1 MREEDNMNTYS
12 VAAQLKAAGA
22 DKFINDFK
30 NASKSVQG
38 FVKDNEKA
46 FESMR
51 KVGKVAM
58 AGGLAIGAGL
68 GVAVKTAANFEAAMS
83 QVKAISGATGDEFN
97 SLRDKAI
104 EMGNKTMFSASE
116 SAEAMSNLAQ
126 MGWETDQVL
135 DGIEHTLNL
144 AAAGGLELADSA
156 MIMANSMNQFGLE
169 ASEAERVA
177 DVMAYAAS
185 SAGTDV

>member
-83 QVKAISGATGDEFN
+83 QVIAISDATGKDMKLLEETGREWG
-97 SLRDKAI
+97 S
-104 EMGNKTMFSASE
+104 TTSFSATE
-116 SAEAMSNLAQ
+116 AAEGLKYMALA
-126 MGWETDQVL
+126 G
-135 DGIEHTLNL
+135 
-144 AAAGGLELADSA
+144 
-156 MIMANSMNQFGLE
+156 
-169 ASEAERVA
+169 
-177 DVMAYAAS
+177 
-185 SAGTDV
+185 